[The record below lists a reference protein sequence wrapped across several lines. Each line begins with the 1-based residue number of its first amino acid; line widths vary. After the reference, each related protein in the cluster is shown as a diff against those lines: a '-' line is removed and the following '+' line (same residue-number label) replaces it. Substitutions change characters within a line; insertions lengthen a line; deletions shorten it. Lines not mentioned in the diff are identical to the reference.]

1 MENLTKVIG
10 AFVLIMLTIAL
21 VSVMGAYPTKWL
33 VNYVLAP
40 GFIYFVFGVT
50 KIGFWK
56 ALATN
61 VLASSLF
68 KSTSTSTSSK

>member
-1 MENLTKVIG
+1 MDKLTKVIG
-10 AFVLIMLTIAL
+10 AFVLAL
-21 VSVMGAYPTKWL
+21 ALIVAISLLGAYPTKWL

-56 ALATN
+56 ALTTN
-61 VLASSLF
+61 ILAGQLF
-68 KSTSTSTSSK
+68 KSTSTSSK

>member
-1 MENLTKVIG
+1 METVVKALGVFTL
-10 AFVLIMLTIAL
+10 AMLLIVA
-21 VSVMGAYPTKWL
+21 VSVIGAYPTKWL

-40 GFIYFVFGVT
+40 QFIYFVFGVT

-56 ALATN
+56 ALGTN

-68 KSTSTSTSSK
+68 KSTTTSSK

>member
-1 MENLTKVIG
+1 MDKLTKAIG
-10 AFVLIMLTIAL
+10 AFVLAL
-21 VSVMGAYPTKWL
+21 VLIVAISLLGAYPTKWL

-56 ALATN
+56 ALTTN
-61 VLASSLF
+61 ILAGQLF
-68 KSTSTSTSSK
+68 KSTSTSSK

>member
-1 MENLTKVIG
+1 MEKFTKAIG

-21 VSVMGAYPTKWL
+21 GSVIGAYPTKWL

-40 GFIYFVFGVT
+40 QFIYFVFGVT

-56 ALATN
+56 ALTTN
-61 VLASSLF
+61 MLASSLF
-68 KSTSTSTSSK
+68 KSTRTSSK

>member
-1 MENLTKVIG
+1 MDKLTKAIG

-21 VSVMGAYPTKWL
+21 ISVMGAYPTKWL

-56 ALATN
+56 ALGAN

-68 KSTSTSTSSK
+68 KSTTTSSK

>member
-1 MENLTKVIG
+1 MDKLTKAIG
-10 AFVLIMLTIAL
+10 AFVLAL
-21 VSVMGAYPTKWL
+21 VLIVAISLLGAYPTKWL

-56 ALATN
+56 ALTTN
-61 VLASSLF
+61 ILAGQLF
-68 KSTSTSTSSK
+68 KSISTSSK

>member
-1 MENLTKVIG
+1 MEKFTKAIG

-40 GFIYFVFGVT
+40 QFIYFVFGVT

-68 KSTSTSTSSK
+68 KSTSTSRK